1 MSFCVSCVNGVN
13 WLVLSDQLRHLQK
26 GYHFVKMTI
35 YFLVE
40 HLNTIQTFCT
50 TLTGQYTCYL
60 FDNTKTF
67 CLSMPVTNTLLL
79 FIILVRNIFKTYSFH
94 MKESLKELIRIYFGL
109 IVYAQN
115 ACGKIKSIVNVSL

>member
-79 FIILVRNIFKTYSFH
+79 FYHSRTKHFQNLEFSHERITKGTYKDLLWANCVCTEC
-94 MKESLKELIRIYFGL
+94 MW
-109 IVYAQN
+109 
-115 ACGKIKSIVNVSL
+115 

>member
-1 MSFCVSCVNGVN
+1 
-13 WLVLSDQLRHLQK
+13 
-26 GYHFVKMTI
+26 MTI

-60 FDNTKTF
+60 FDNTKTC
-67 CLSMPVTNTLLL
+67 CLSMSDTNILLL
-79 FIILVRNIFKTYSFH
+79 FLSFSYETFLKPRVFH
-94 MKESLKELIRIYFGL
+94 MKESLNELIIRSYFGL

-115 ACGKIKSIVNVSL
+115 ACGKIKSIINVSL

>member
-67 CLSMPVTNTLLL
+67 CLDQYACHKYIAAFL
-79 FIILVRNIFKTYSFH
+79 SFSY
-94 MKESLKELIRIYFGL
+94 ETFLKPRVFTWK
-109 IVYAQN
+109 N
-115 ACGKIKSIVNVSL
+115 H